1 MSEPLFLE
9 PFAGW
14 AIFDRVV
21 GTRPEIQDPATDEL
35 VVAAMPYQWQELFEG
50 FLEFDDDRCVESYPD
65 QRVHWHDAYDM
76 GINSRVKLF
85 RIAAW
90 YGLPVEQREPRLRR
104 IAVKRTCDNEHCLH
118 PRHLVFDGT
127 RAMDPES
134 KARYTAIW
142 SDLEAGMSKRDVAD
156 KYGLSKSTILDFCA
170 GRFGREI
177 TGLEKAHWL
186 RKD

>member
-9 PFAGW
+9 PSAGW
-14 AIFDRVV
+14 LLFDRVV
-21 GTRPEIQDPATDEL
+21 GKRPEIQDPATGEL
-35 VVAAMPYQWQELFEG
+35 VVAAMPYAWQELFEG

-65 QRVHWHDAYDM
+65 QRVHWHSAYDM
-76 GINSRVKLF
+76 GVNSRVKLF
-85 RIAAW
+85 RIAAY
-90 YGLPVEQREPRLRR
+90 YGLPLDQREPRLRR
-104 IAVKRTCDNEHCLH
+104 IAVKRTCGNEHCLH
-118 PRHLVFDGT
+118 PLHLVFDGT
-127 RAMDPES
+127 RPMDPEV

-142 SDLEAGMSKRDVAD
+142 ADLQDGMSKRDVAA
-156 KYGLSKSTILDFCA
+156 KYGLSRSTILDFCA